1 MIQAAGPQTRDAQ
14 ASLDFIRDYKIQTGS
29 DFVGAVR
36 MVAEIKGKWSEV
48 DAKRKQ
54 YTSKLAELVD
64 QFNGEFKP
72 GLEALKEA
80 EKTLKDKLGGFAKDQ
95 ADRRAAT
102 LRKASAA
109 AEAGNIAAADALIA
123 EAETCEV
130 PEVKGCSIREVWTG
144 EVEDPEAIPREFL
157 IPDEKQLKAITK
169 AKKCDPKIPGWRA
182 YPEPSVTITVSRVQ
196 R

>member
-1 MIQAAGPQTRDAQ
+1 MSNLTIAEQAEVIQAAGPQTRDAQ

-80 EKTLKDKLGGFAKDQ
+80 EKTKSLRRGRGWKHCRGRRI
-95 ADRRAAT
+95 DRRGRN
-102 LRKASAA
+102 L
-109 AEAGNIAAADALIA
+109 
-123 EAETCEV
+123 
-130 PEVKGCSIREVWTG
+130 
-144 EVEDPEAIPREFL
+144 
-157 IPDEKQLKAITK
+157 
-169 AKKCDPKIPGWRA
+169 
-182 YPEPSVTITVSRVQ
+182 
-196 R
+196 